1 MRHNGRLLVVGG
13 LPDKTKK
20 FGYGGATVLMQNFT
34 DYLDERKV
42 DYTFVQTNKYFNRN
56 GKPAAWKN
64 KLFFLM
70 RFMLSIPFCDTVMF
84 NFSDHATVWQYP
96 FLQKVAKRL
105 RKKIVF
111 RKFGGSLDIYLSN
124 QPEKVK
130 AKTFK
135 AIAAADLVLLETKAA
150 IKHAGDNIGNA
161 TRTVWFPN
169 VRTAT
174 DIHPSK
180 EYTKR
185 FVFISHILDEK
196 GAGDI
201 LNVAQT
207 LSNDYTIDFFGP
219 IKEDK
224 YAHFDW
230 KGHNATYGGT
240 LTSADVP
247 KKLSEYNFL
256 LLPSYREG
264 YPGIIIEAMSVGVP
278 AVTTAVGGIP
288 EIVEDGHN
296 GILIKPGD
304 TDSLRERIIALTQS
318 DYERMSRNA
327 LNRFKANFDS
337 DKTNGRILKEIFS
350 IQ

>member
-13 LPDKTKK
+13 LPDKRRKL
-20 FGYGGATVLMQNFT
+20 GYGGATVLMQNFA
-34 DYLDERKV
+34 DYLDKHKV
-42 DYTFVQTNKYFNRN
+42 DHAFVQTNKYFDRN
-56 GKPAAWKN
+56 GNPAAWKN

-70 RFMLSIPFCDTVMF
+70 RFLSNIPFCDIVMF
-84 NFSDHATVWQYP
+84 NFSDHATVGQYP
-96 FLQKVAKRL
+96 FLQKVAKML

-169 VRTAT
+169 IRTAT
-174 DIHPSK
+174 DICPSK

-196 GAGDI
+196 GVDDI
-201 LNVAQT
+201 LKVAKE
-207 LSNDYTIDFFGP
+207 LPGDYTFDFFGP

-224 YAHFDW
+224 YTHFDW

-240 LTSADVP
+240 LTSEEVVKTLAD
-247 KKLSEYNFL
+247 YNFL

-264 YPGIIIEAMSVGVP
+264 YPGIVIEAMSAGVP
-278 AVTTAVGGIP
+278 AITTTAGGIP
-288 EIVEDGHN
+288 EIVDDGHN
-296 GILIKPGD
+296 GILITPGD
-304 TDSLRERIIALTQS
+304 TDSLKERIIALTQS

-327 LNRFKANFDS
+327 LKRFKESFES
-337 DKTNGRILKEIFS
+337 EKTNRRILEEIFS